1 MSISKL
7 KFKNMKKI
15 VFLFAAIA
23 ALSSCTITKRHYA
36 PGYHVD
42 WKSRNAVKA
51 NHDVVAESAQYE
63 IIEPFVQTP
72 TEQIL
77 PEVSASSNARTNF
90 EWMNVDGKE
99 VKDDQLAKV
108 SQLPV
113 PSEKVQEEFQTLS
126 LNDEVEETEAQNY
139 SLEPAPEEDINKMA
153 LIGFICSVASSL
165 LFFPALPG
173 LIMSIIG
180 YKQIMQGNGTG
191 KGLAIA
197 GIVVGALYTLIIL
210 FYIAYFALA
219 IAYGGI

>member
-1 MSISKL
+1 
-7 KFKNMKKI
+7 MKKI

-42 WKSRNAVKA
+42 WKSRNTVKM
-51 NHDVVAESAQYE
+51 NQDVAEEPAQKENVEVIVLNPSEQVYSETSSSSIAMSASGLVYSDVADMKEEQLTE
-63 IIEPFVQTP
+63 INHLPAL
-72 TEQIL
+72 TEQ
-77 PEVSASSNARTNF
+77 
-90 EWMNVDGKE
+90 G
-99 VKDDQLAKV
+99 
-108 SQLPV
+108 
-113 PSEKVQEEFQTLS
+113 SEEPQTLS
-126 LNDEVEETEAQNY
+126 LNDGVEEADTQHY
-139 SLEPAPEEDINKMA
+139 SPEPAPEEDINKMA
-153 LIGFICSVASSL
+153 LIGFICSVASSF

-210 FYIAYFALA
+210 FYIAYFTIAF
-219 IAYGGI
+219 AYGGI

>member
-1 MSISKL
+1 
-7 KFKNMKKI
+7 MKKI

-42 WKSRNAVKA
+42 WKSRNAVKV
-51 NHDVVAESAQYE
+51 NHDVVAESAQNE

-77 PEVSASSNARTNF
+77 PEVSASSNARMNF
-90 EWMNVDGKE
+90 EWMNGDGAE
-99 VKDDQLAKV
+99 VKGDQLAEV
-108 SQLPV
+108 NQLPV
-113 PSEKVQEEFQTLS
+113 PSEQVQEESQTLS

-139 SLEPAPEEDINKMA
+139 SPEPAPEEDINKLA
-153 LIGFICSVASSL
+153 LIGFICSVASSF

-173 LIMSIIG
+173 LILSIIG

-210 FYIAYFALA
+210 IYIAIVAFQVLY
-219 IAYGGI
+219 YY

>member
-15 VFLFAAIA
+15 IFLFAAIA

-42 WKSRNAVKA
+42 WKPRNTVKV
-51 NHDVVAESAQYE
+51 NQDLVDNTVKNET
-63 IIEPFVQTP
+63 IEPSVQP
-72 TEQIL
+72 RTELVL
-77 PEVSASSNARTNF
+77 PEVSASTNVSDNF
-90 EWMNVDGKE
+90 EMMNGDPAE
-99 VKDDQLAKV
+99 VKDDQLAEV
-108 SQLPV
+108 NQLPV
-113 PSEKVQEEFQTLS
+113 PSEQVQDESQTLS
-126 LNDEVEETEAQNY
+126 LNDEVEEAEAQQY

-153 LIGFICSVASSL
+153 LIGFICSVASSF

-210 FYIAYFALA
+210 LYMALFAAQIIPYL
-219 IAYGGI
+219 